1 MSKVMKIYIKYFA
14 SVRDVMGKHSEDLD
28 VENNLTVDRL
38 WVKLTLNLQINMKV
52 MFAVNHE
59 YVDKD
64 FKLKQ
69 GDEIAFF
76 PPVTGG

>member
-1 MSKVMKIYIKYFA
+1 MKIYIKYFA
-14 SVRDVMGKHSEDLD
+14 SIRDVMGKHSEDLD

-52 MFAVNHE
+52 MFAVNHK

>member
-1 MSKVMKIYIKYFA
+1 
-14 SVRDVMGKHSEDLD
+14 MGD
-28 VENNLTVDRL
+28 
-38 WVKLTLNLQINMKV
+38 LTLNLKSDMKV

-59 YVDKD
+59 YVGKD
-64 FKLKQ
+64 FKLKH

>member
-1 MSKVMKIYIKYFA
+1 MGKVMKLYIKYFA
-14 SVRDVMGKHSEDLD
+14 SVRDMMGKDSEVVDID
-28 VENNLTVDRL
+28 TNLTVFGL
-38 WVKLTLNLQINMKV
+38 WEILSIDLKSDMKV

-59 YVDKD
+59 YVGED

>member
-1 MSKVMKIYIKYFA
+1 MGKVMKLYIKYFA
-14 SVRDVMGKHSEDLD
+14 SVRDMMGKDSEVIDID
-28 VENNLTVDRL
+28 TNLTVFGL
-38 WVKLTLNLQINMKV
+38 WETLTLNLKSDMKV

-59 YVDKD
+59 YVGKD

>member
-1 MSKVMKIYIKYFA
+1 MGEVMKLYIKYFA
-14 SVRDVMGKHSEDLD
+14 SVRDMMGKDSEVLD
-28 VENNLTVDRL
+28 VDNTLTVIGLWENLTLD
-38 WVKLTLNLQINMKV
+38 VKTNMKV